1 LNNIETKPKATYK
14 FTDAIQAE
22 LSSAYRQKKRIDGE
36 ELLKAFDVTGTIQWE
51 RRKTSIRGNFS
62 FINND
67 FTGNNFSIVGN
78 QMLDGLKPGK
88 NQVWSVFIQ
97 QAINSFLQLNL
108 NYEGRNS
115 GDRTI
120 HIGSMQVKASF

>member
-1 LNNIETKPKATYK
+1 MKPSLKATYK

-22 LSSAYRQKKRIDGE
+22 LSSAFRQKQRLDGE

-78 QMLDGLKPGK
+78 QMLDGLKLEK
-88 NQVWSVFIQ
+88 RVWSVFIQ
-97 QAINSFLQLNL
+97 QAINSFIQLNL

>member
-1 LNNIETKPKATYK
+1 
-14 FTDAIQAE
+14 
-22 LSSAYRQKKRIDGE
+22 
-36 ELLKAFDVTGTIQWE
+36 
-51 RRKTSIRGNFS
+51 
-62 FINND
+62 
-67 FTGNNFSIVGN
+67 FSIVGN

-97 QAINSFLQLNL
+97 QAINSFIQLNL

-120 HIGSMQVKASF
+120 HIGSMQVKASFSIVGNQMLDGLKPGKNQVWSVFIQQAINSFI